1 MKFTDRI
8 EFATALM
15 TRECDRECLEA
26 ELKAD
31 IAAFLAKGGTIEQVP
46 YDPVEEIC
54 ARVGR
59 WEPLGQIDDELSLGY
74 EFDEPY
80 S

>member
-8 EFATALM
+8 EFATALT
-15 TRECDRECLEA
+15 TRECDKECLEA

-31 IAAFLAKGGTIEQVP
+31 IEAFLARGGTVEHVP

-54 ARVGR
+54 ARIGR
-59 WEPLGQIDDELSLGY
+59 WEPLGQTDDDVTVVD
-74 EFDEPY
+74 FDEPY
-80 S
+80 A

>member
-8 EFATALM
+8 EFASALM
-15 TRECDRECLEA
+15 TRQCDKACLEE

-31 IAAFLAKGGTIEQVP
+31 IEAFLAKGGTIEQVP

-54 ARVGR
+54 ARVGH
-59 WEPLGQIDDELSLGY
+59 WEPLGSIDDELS
-74 EFDEPY
+74 FDFEEPY
-80 S
+80 G

>member
-8 EFATALM
+8 EFATALT
-15 TRECDRECLEA
+15 TRQCDKECLEA

-31 IAAFLAKGGTIEQVP
+31 IEAFLAKGGEIETVP

-59 WEPLGQIDDELSLGY
+59 WEPLGQVDDELAVIDF
-74 EFDEPY
+74 EDPY